1 MSGRRRQM
9 VALTAAGLCI
19 GPLSRGA
26 AQDPRDSLVR
36 QAFSEA
42 DPSSRLRMLV
52 RAVNP
57 AVGPTGEAWSAGV
70 QLFAQTLLEQGRDS
84 VAAVWLRWAVR
95 REPRFQ
101 VDTLQFPPR
110 LVAALRDARAFVSR
124 NGLPQDSAVATT
136 WRWPAEPTVESLGRL
151 ELSAGGIES
160 VTVEGVGRLM
170 AGAGVDLPAGSYRI
184 GVLSGGA
191 AATLTREVLPGIT
204 TLLELRFP
212 RAVVGIAVPPATQA
226 PTHEPAMTA
235 RRRAPWKWAA
245 LGAVG
250 AAAVVAMLAGGGREK
265 QSTGGI
271 IISLPGP

>member
-1 MSGRRRQM
+1 M

-95 REPRFQ
+95 LKPRFQ

-110 LVAALRDARAFVSR
+110 LVAALRDARDFVLR
-124 NGLPQDSAVATT
+124 NASPQDSAVATT
-136 WRWPAEPTVESLGRL
+136 WRWPAEPTLESLGRL
-151 ELSAGGIES
+151 ELPSGGIES
-160 VTVEGVGRLM
+160 VAVEGVGPLM
-170 AGAGVDLPAGSYRI
+170 AGASVDLPAGSYWI

-212 RAVVGIAVPPATQA
+212 RAVVGIAVPPAVPA
-226 PTHEPAMTA
+226 PTHEPAVSP
-235 RRRAPWKWAA
+235 RRRPPWKWAA
-245 LGAVG
+245 LGVG

-265 QSTGGI
+265 QNTGGI